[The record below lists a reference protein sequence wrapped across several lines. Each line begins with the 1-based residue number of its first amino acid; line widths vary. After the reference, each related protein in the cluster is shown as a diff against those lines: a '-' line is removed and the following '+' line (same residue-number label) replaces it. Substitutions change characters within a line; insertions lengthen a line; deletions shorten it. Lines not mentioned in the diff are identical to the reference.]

1 MAGVLGRFVSV
12 LAALALLGGCGGSG
26 RQAAP
31 PPPPAP
37 PPPASPQ
44 PAPPAQPPASTG
56 AAAADPKLLEA
67 VVRAWSKALNAGD
80 NEAAANLFAAGAL
93 VVQGDVV
100 IQLAT
105 HRDAVLFNAG
115 LPCSGEIVELAVEGD
130 VVTAIFVLGDRV
142 GSKCDAPPGTRA
154 AAQLGIANGKI
165 VVWKQIPVPDQ
176 LAPSPSPA
184 PAPPA
189 EEPA

>member
-1 MAGVLGRFVSV
+1 MAGVLGRFASV

-26 RQAAP
+26 KQAAP
-31 PPPPAP
+31 PAPPPAP
-37 PPPASPQ
+37 PA
-44 PAPPAQPPASTG
+44 PAPPAPPVQPPAATG

-67 VVRAWSKALNAGD
+67 IVRAWSKALNAGD
-80 NEAAANLFAAGAL
+80 NEAAGSLFAAGAL

-115 LPCSGEIVELAVEGD
+115 LPCSGEIVELSVEDD

-154 AAQLGIANGKI
+154 AAQLGIQNGKI

-176 LAPSPSPA
+176 LAPSPPPA

-189 EEPA
+189 GQPA

>member
-12 LAALALLGGCGGSG
+12 LAALALLAGCGGSG
-26 RQAAP
+26 KQAAP
-31 PPPPAP
+31 PAPPPAP
-37 PPPASPQ
+37 PAPAPS
-44 PAPPAQPPASTG
+44 APPAQPPASTG
-56 AAAADPKLLEA
+56 AAAVDPKLLEA

-80 NEAAANLFAAGAL
+80 NEAAGSLFAAGAL
-93 VVQGDVV
+93 VVQGGVV

-105 HRDAVLFNAG
+105 HMDAVLFNAG
-115 LPCSGEIVELAVEGD
+115 LPCSGEIVELSVEGD

-165 VVWKQIPVPDQ
+165 VVWKQIPVPAQ
-176 LAPSPSPA
+176 VGPPPPPA
-184 PAPPA
+184 PQPA
-189 EEPA
+189 